1 MKTYFSSTLLQTPPP
16 TTSKPAV
23 RKKHSPKESGIFLLR
38 VALACTFL
46 MLSALLGFLAFA
58 ADPASGTIGPSGPG
72 LTWSGTAPGVPP
84 TGGAEDA
91 CEEGTNCDSFAL
103 TLSGTPA
110 DWVGKQV
117 HVQINWMLPASDYD
131 LYVHKGGLDGPIVAS
146 SGSAGTT
153 LEQVD
158 LNPAS
163 SSVGTGQFT
172 VHVVYYVNSG
182 TDQYSGTVDVASA
195 GTPPVPA
202 PTPASGIAP
211 RYENFNPPAA
221 GPATL
226 GRSSGEPSI
235 GIGLPITDHPE
246 GRAMFQSDVQ
256 TLRVTFNGAC
266 AKPLWENKPAP
277 TSQEDFDPILFT
289 DRVTGR
295 TIVHLLSFVGNVIAG
310 ESSYSD
316 TAAPDND
323 GDIWHPSNG
332 TGIGS
337 GIDHQTVGG
346 GPYRLP
352 MIGTPINPNAVYY
365 CSQAL
370 VDASCARSDD
380 GGLNYGPS
388 VVIYS
393 SECGGLHGHVKVGSD
408 GTVYVPNKGCGTEQ
422 AVVVSENNG
431 ITWNI
436 RKIPGSSSSG
446 SDPAVAVGSA
456 GRVYFGY
463 ADGDTK
469 AAIAVSNDRGTTWSQ
484 SLDVGATLGINNVV
498 FPAVVAGDDDRAA
511 FAFLGTPTSGGLTG
525 PRFAGIWHLYVAT
538 TLDGGATWST
548 VDATPNDPVQRG
560 CVWLGG
566 GANICRNLLDFMDV
580 QIDQEGRVLVAYA
593 DGCAGGECVL
603 APTSATGNSYTA
615 LAAIARQSGGPRLL
629 AAFDPPAAA
638 TAPGTPALSAKRNGG
653 VVSLSWSEADNGG
666 SAITGYNVLRST
678 TSGSEALLTTLPGTQ
693 MRYVDSTATDASATY
708 FYKVVATNA
717 QGSSCSDNEVAA
729 KFSGSSYSAP
739 GFTVSSDPT
748 GDQIGAPANADLD
761 VQSLSVS
768 EPGSG
773 PNAGKLVFNL
783 KVADLTTV
791 PNSRMWRVVW
801 NSPNSEFGQFYVGM
815 TKDTTGVVS
824 FEYGTVETQ
833 VVGLAVGV
841 PTTHKIGTP
850 DSGAFTPGGLI
861 TIAVSNDKVGNPQRG
876 DLLGGF
882 STRTYATVTDQVRST
897 NAIDITTNATANDPM
912 ANAATYALVGPASAR
927 LQNISTRAQVGSNE
941 KVLIGGFIITGSDP
955 KKVIVRG
962 RGPSL
967 MAFGIADPL
976 HDPIIELYN
985 SAAGATP
992 IATND
997 DWQQTQKT
1005 EIEGTGLA
1013 PESPLESAI
1022 VQTLAPGNY
1031 TVILRDKDTSA
1042 ARLGIV
1048 EVFDVAPAANAQLG
1062 NLSSRGFVGAGDD
1075 VLIGGVI
1082 VGPASIGDAN
1092 VLVRSLGPSLGT
1104 FGVANAL
1111 PDPTIKLF
1119 DQNGTQIAAN
1129 DDWRANEAAIQ
1140 AQAPTLAPSRD
1151 EEAALIATLAPG
1163 QYTAI
1168 IEGKNATGVATVE
1181 VYALVPP

>member
-1 MKTYFSSTLLQTPPP
+1 MKKKP
-16 TTSKPAV
+16 TQQ
-23 RKKHSPKESGIFLLR
+23 SGIFNLR
-38 VALACTFL
+38 IVLACALVSASALIGYWALA
-46 MLSALLGFLAFA
+46 ANPPG
-58 ADPASGTIGPSGPG
+58 GTIGPAGPN
-72 LTWSGTAPGVPP
+72 LTWAGTAPGVPP

-117 HVQINWMLPASDYD
+117 HVQINWTLPASDYD
-131 LYVHKGGLDGPIVAS
+131 MYVHKGGLDGPIVAS
-146 SGSAGTT
+146 SGSGGTT
-153 LEQVD
+153 QEQVD

-163 SSVGTGQFT
+163 SSVGTGLFT
-172 VHVVYYVNSG
+172 VHVVYFVNSG
-182 TDQYSGTVDVASA
+182 TDQYSGVANVVSA

-226 GRSSGEPSI
+226 GRNSGEPSI
-235 GIGLPITDHPE
+235 GIGLPITGHPE

-266 AKPLWENKPAP
+266 AKPVWENKPAP
-277 TSQEDFDPILFT
+277 TSQQDFDPILFT

-295 TIVHLLSFVGNVIAG
+295 TIVHLLTFAGNVIAG

-316 TAAPDND
+316 TAPPDND
-323 GDIWHPSNG
+323 GDVWHPSNG

-346 GPYRLP
+346 GPYHIPL
-352 MIGTPINPNAVYY
+352 IGTPVNPHAVYY

-370 VDASCARSDD
+370 VDASCARSDN

-388 VVIYS
+388 TVIYS

-422 AVVVSENNG
+422 AVVVSEDNG
-431 ITWNI
+431 ITWSI

-446 SDPAVAVGSA
+446 SDPSLGVGSG
-456 GRVYFGY
+456 GRIYFGY

-469 AAIAVSNDRGTTWSQ
+469 AAIAVSNDRGTSWSQ
-484 SLDVGATLGINNVV
+484 SLDVGAALGINNVV
-498 FPAVVAGDDDRAA
+498 FPALVAGDNDRAA
-511 FAFLGTPTSGGLTG
+511 FAFLGTPTTGGLTG

-538 TLDGGATWST
+538 TFDGGATWTT

-560 CVWLGG
+560 CIWLGG

-580 QIDQEGRVLVAYA
+580 QIDQEGRVLVGYA

-603 APTSATGNSYTA
+603 APATATGNSYTA
-615 LAAIARQSGGPRLL
+615 LAAIARQSGGRRLL
-629 AAFDPPAAA
+629 AAFDPPEVA
-638 TAPGTPALSAKRNGG
+638 TAPGTPTLSAKRNGG
-653 VVSLSWSEADNGG
+653 IVSLAWSEADNGG
-666 SAITGYNVLRST
+666 SAITGYNILRAT
-678 TSGSEALLTTLPGTQ
+678 ASGLETLLTTVPGTQ
-693 MRYVDSTATDASATY
+693 LRYVDSTATDATATY
-708 FYKVVATNA
+708 FYKVIAVNA
-717 QGSSCSDNEVAA
+717 QGSSCGENEVAA
-729 KFSGSSYSAP
+729 RFVGSSYSAA

-748 GDQIGAPANADLD
+748 GDQTGAPANADLD
-761 VQSLSVS
+761 VQSLSIS

-783 KVADLTTV
+783 KVADLTTS
-791 PNSRMWRVVW
+791 PNSRMWRIVW

-815 TKDTTGVVS
+815 TKDAAGAVS

-850 DSGAFTPGGLI
+850 DTGEFTPAGLI
-861 TIAVSNDKVGNPQRG
+861 TIAVSNNKVGNPQRG
-876 DLLGGF
+876 DLLGAF
-882 STRTYATVTDQVRST
+882 STRTYATVTDQIRST
-897 NAIDITTNATANDPM
+897 NAIDLTTNATANDFT
-912 ANAATYALVGPASAR
+912 ANAATYALLGPSSAR
-927 LQNISTRAQVGSNE
+927 LQNISTRAQVGNGE
-941 KVLIGGFIITGSDP
+941 KVLIGGFIVTGSDP
-955 KKVIVRG
+955 KKVVVRG

-967 MAFGIADPL
+967 TGSGLADPV

-985 SAAGATP
+985 STNSSP
-992 IATND
+992 IASND
-997 DWQQTQKT
+997 DWQTTQKT

-1013 PESPLESAI
+1013 PSSPLESAI

-1048 EVFDVAPAANAQLG
+1048 EVFDVAPAANAALG
-1062 NLSSRGFVGAGDD
+1062 NLSSRGFVGTGDN

-1082 VGPASIGDAN
+1082 VGPLGTGSAN
-1092 VLVRSLGPSLGT
+1092 VLVRSLGPSLGA
-1104 FGVANAL
+1104 FGVAGAL

-1119 DQNGTQIAAN
+1119 NASGTPIAAN

-1140 AQAPTLAPSRD
+1140 AQAPTLAPSRN
-1151 EEAALIATLAPG
+1151 EEAALIAVLPPG

-1168 IEGKNATGVATVE
+1168 VEGKNATGVATVE
-1181 VYALVPP
+1181 AYALISP